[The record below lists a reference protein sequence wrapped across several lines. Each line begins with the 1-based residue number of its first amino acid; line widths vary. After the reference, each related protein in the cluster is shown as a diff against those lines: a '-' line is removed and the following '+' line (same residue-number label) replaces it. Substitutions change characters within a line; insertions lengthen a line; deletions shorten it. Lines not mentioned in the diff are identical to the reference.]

1 MSYPLLEAFADGI
14 RATLPFADLP
24 ATTRPTD
31 VIHVAHNS
39 ANLSLRLPLHHL
51 RLGKPRP
58 KSTTYSHAIQAGLA
72 ILASFAHAAGT
83 RQIIV
88 RIADRSREAIS
99 FQPRPASGNWTRVHA
114 ISPALLHSNFT
125 DPLPRPDEALAP
137 AGMMAEV
144 STRGV
149 VHMAGKTA
157 LAMLHAIPD
166 EIDDCTVTY
175 VFDNGFIRPH
185 ARAVLRPLE
194 ANKPAHIIELAQ

>member
-1 MSYPLLEAFADGI
+1 MYPSLLEAFAEGL
-14 RATLPFADLP
+14 RLTVPFNDLP

-31 VIHVAHNS
+31 VIWITANS
-39 ANLSLRLPLHHL
+39 TNLALRLPLYHL
-51 RLGKPRP
+51 KLGKPRP
-58 KSTTYSHAIQAGLA
+58 KSSTYNHAIQSGLA

-83 RQIIV
+83 RQAIV
-88 RIADRSREAIS
+88 RIAGGERKAIS
-99 FQPRPASGNWTRVHA
+99 FQKRPASANWTCVHA
-114 ISPALLHSNFT
+114 ISPDLLHSNFT

-157 LAMLHAIPD
+157 LTILHSLPE

-175 VFDNGFIRPH
+175 VFDNGFLRPH
-185 ARAVLRPLE
+185 ARAVLRPVE
-194 ANKPAHIIELAQ
+194 ANKRVHVIELAQ